1 MRKAD
6 FQARVRKIEIVNRV
20 LKDQFTQSLQITLGD
35 VALTDENLCEL
46 RQFRPNEV
54 VNVQLTPTQVS
65 LFDHLENMTWPRRE
79 KGEKDTSGG
88 QSANGGENEN
98 LLIDDDEEELNG
110 EVITEWKFGEG

>member
-46 RQFRPNEV
+46 RQFRQNDI
-54 VNVQLTPTQVS
+54 VNVQLTPT
-65 LFDHLENMTWPRRE
+65 
-79 KGEKDTSGG
+79 
-88 QSANGGENEN
+88 
-98 LLIDDDEEELNG
+98 
-110 EVITEWKFGEG
+110 